1 MSSHLSNWVHLL
13 TNGRPLPVVYDEPA
27 PEPQPK
33 VRPKKCEQNG
43 CTKKLALTDFAC
55 KCKQYY
61 CSSHRFSDSHSCTF
75 DYKGVGKELL
85 EKQLLEVK
93 GSRLEKI

>member
-1 MSSHLSNWVHLL
+1 M
-13 TNGRPLPVVYDEPA
+13 VYDD
-27 PEPQPK
+27 PEPKPEVHVTD
-33 VRPKKCEQNG
+33 VRPKKCQQNG
-43 CTKKLALTDFAC
+43 CIKKLALTDFAC

-85 EKQLLEVK
+85 QKQLTEVK